1 MRNDFKMIVFKQL
14 TISIKTQNDN
24 KIKVSCRRINKMLH
38 YTVNMT
44 INTVGT
50 LNLSTEF
57 GALFGVFLHLL
68 RRLIFFLQE
77 MRPQFSMLNAKRFEV
92 VYILHHLYIMY
103 SNVKT
108 PQ

>member
-24 KIKVSCRRINKMLH
+24 KIKVSCSANQQLH
-38 YTVNMT
+38 YMLNMT

-57 GALFGVFLHLL
+57 GALFVFFC
-68 RRLIFFLQE
+68 I
-77 MRPQFSMLNAKRFEV
+77 
-92 VYILHHLYIMY
+92 Y
-103 SNVKT
+103 
-108 PQ
+108 